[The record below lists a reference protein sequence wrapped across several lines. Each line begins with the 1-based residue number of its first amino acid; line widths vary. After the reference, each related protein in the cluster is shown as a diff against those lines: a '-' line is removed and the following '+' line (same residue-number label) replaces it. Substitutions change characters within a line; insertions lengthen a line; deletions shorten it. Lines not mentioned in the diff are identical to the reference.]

1 MIFNWAD
8 TWRIPYFKLFQEEL
22 KERLRKAENEDEKE
36 ALIKEYSDKMAA
48 AQDNIEQQK
57 QKKLRDVRK
66 LLKEERKRRK
76 KELFK
81 YVF

>member
-1 MIFNWAD
+1 M
-8 TWRIPYFKLFQEEL
+8 PYFKLFQEEL